1 LTKSANEDGAL
12 VARAIE
18 LARRGVALAHPNPMV
33 GAVLVK
39 HGKVIAEGFHT
50 YDGRRHAEII
60 ALEKAGEQA
69 RGSTLYVNLEPC
81 CHLGRTGPCTD
92 ALIAA
97 GVRRV
102 VAAMKDP
109 NPAVAGRGFH
119 QLSKASV
126 AVETGNHAEEAKRLN
141 EAFAKWIRTGR
152 PLVVMKSALTLDGQ
166 IAPTG
171 KKFSWITSEASREEV
186 QRLRHASDAV
196 ITGIGT
202 ALSDDPLLTD
212 RTGLARR
219 RPLLRVV
226 IDSHLQLPLRSRL
239 VKSAAYDLLVFTTQR
254 LEHKKAQELKRAGAE
269 VIRIRANRGHVD
281 LKRVVEELG
290 RRQIVGALLEAG
302 SRLNGAALEAG
313 IVDKVILFYS
323 PRILGTATVPVVKFR
338 PHWAGSAPEIRD
350 IALYRFGL
358 DFAVEG
364 YLRDVYGD
372 HRANRKN

>member
-1 LTKSANEDGAL
+1 M
-12 VARAIE
+12 ARAIE
-18 LARRGVALAHPNPMV
+18 LARQGIALAHPNPLV

-39 HGKVIAEGFHT
+39 DGKVVAEGFHT

-81 CHLGRTGPCTD
+81 CHSGRTGPCTT

-97 GVRRV
+97 GVKRV

-109 NPAVAGRGFH
+109 NPLVAGRGFR
-119 QLSKASV
+119 QLSEAGLE
-126 AVETGNHAEEAKRLN
+126 VETENHAWEARRLN
-141 EAFAKWIRTGR
+141 DAFAKWVRTGR
-152 PLVVMKSALTLDGQ
+152 PLVTMKSALTLDGQ
-166 IAPTG
+166 IAPAAR
-171 KKFSWITSEASREEV
+171 KFGWITSPPSRQEV

-226 IDSHLQLPLRSRL
+226 IDSRLRLPLRSRL
-239 VKSAAYDLLVFTTQR
+239 VKSAAQDLLVFTTQR

-269 VIRIRANRGHVD
+269 LIRIRANRGHAD
-281 LKRVVEELG
+281 LKQVVEELG
-290 RRQIVGALLEAG
+290 RRQIVSSLLEAG
-302 SRLNGAALEAG
+302 SHLNGAALEAG
-313 IVDKVILFYS
+313 LVDKMILFYS
-323 PRILGTATVPVVKFR
+323 PRILGTATTPVVTFR
-338 PHWAGSAPEIRD
+338 TSRSGPAPEMRD
-350 IALYRFGL
+350 IALYRFGP

-364 YLRDVYGD
+364 YLHDVYGD
-372 HRANRKN
+372 H